1 MIDDLPRITWK
12 VELDERGKL
21 RWTYDWKDE
30 HLVVYKEPQSTWG
43 RRFMSGFYGILP
55 IEDQL

>member
-1 MIDDLPRITWK
+1 LRLRKRQTC
-12 VELDERGKL
+12 LDEKGKL